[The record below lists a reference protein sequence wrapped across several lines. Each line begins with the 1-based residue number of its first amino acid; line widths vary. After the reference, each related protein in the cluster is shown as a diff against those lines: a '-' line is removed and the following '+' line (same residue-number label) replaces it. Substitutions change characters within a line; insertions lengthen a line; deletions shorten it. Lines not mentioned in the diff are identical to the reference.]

1 MGGNVPFGYDADGR
15 TLTINAAEARAI
27 RRIYALYRETGS
39 LLAVRERVSAAEKR
53 AYVLADNKLALNAG
67 GSDDVGDDAPMV
79 VFGVADIEAAHK
91 TLLSRGVALED
102 IFDAGG
108 GVKVAQ
114 GRDPEKN
121 PISIEQRG

>member
-1 MGGNVPFGYDADGR
+1 MD
-15 TLTINAAEARAI
+15 
-27 RRIYALYRETGS
+27 TG
-39 LLAVRERVSAAEKR
+39 AC
-53 AYVLADNKLALNAG
+53 KLALNAG
-67 GSDDVGDDAPMV
+67 GSDDVGDDAPMI
-79 VFGVADIEAAHK
+79 VFGVLDIEAARN
-91 TLLSRGVALED
+91 TLLARGVVLEE